1 MSEEEK
7 KKKKKNS
14 PEKTVDEDW
23 KTSIQEEKEKDT
35 VKQPAQETKQ
45 QIPEASFNLFI
56 SSLATQ
62 TLINLGEM
70 ASPFNKKKELDLN
83 QAKFTLDTLQ
93 IIKDKTK
100 GNLADDETKYL
111 DTLLYDLRM
120 RYIEKSK

>member
-1 MSEEEK
+1 MSEEK
-7 KKKKKNS
+7 KKGKS
-14 PEKTVDEDW
+14 DSEIIVDEDW

-70 ASPFNKKKELDLN
+70 ASPFNKKKELDLD

-93 IIKDKTK
+93 IIKDKTE

-120 RYIEKSK
+120 RYVEKSK

>member
-1 MSEEEK
+1 MSEEK
-7 KKKKKNS
+7 KKGKSDSKII
-14 PEKTVDEDW
+14 VDEDW
-23 KTSIQEEKEKDT
+23 KASVQEEKDT
-35 VKQPAQETKQ
+35 GKQPTQKTKQ

-120 RYIEKSK
+120 RYVEKSK

>member
-1 MSEEEK
+1 MGEEE
-7 KKKKKNS
+7 KKKKNS
-14 PEKTVDEDW
+14 PEITVDEDW
-23 KTSIQEEKEKDT
+23 KKHIQEEKEKDT
-35 VKQPAQETKQ
+35 VKQPTQKTKQ

-70 ASPFNKKKELDLN
+70 ASPFNKKKELDLD

-93 IIKDKTK
+93 IIKDKTE
-100 GNLADDETKYL
+100 GNLADDEKKYL

-120 RYIEKSK
+120 RYVEKSK

>member
-1 MSEEEK
+1 MGEEE
-7 KKKKKNS
+7 KKKKNS
-14 PEKTVDEDW
+14 PEKAVDEEW
-23 KTSIQEEKEKDT
+23 KKHIQEEKEKDT
-35 VKQPAQETKQ
+35 EKQPAQETKQ
-45 QIPEASFNLFI
+45 QIPKASFNLFI

-70 ASPFNKKKELDLN
+70 ASPFNKKKELDLD

-100 GNLADDETKYL
+100 GNLADDEKKYL

-120 RYIEKSK
+120 RYVERAK

>member
-1 MSEEEK
+1 MGEEE
-7 KKKKKNS
+7 KKKKNS
-14 PEKTVDEDW
+14 PEITVDEDW
-23 KTSIQEEKEKDT
+23 KKHIQEEKEKDT
-35 VKQPAQETKQ
+35 GKQPTQKTKQ

-70 ASPFNKKKELDLN
+70 ASPFNKKKALDLN

>member
-7 KKKKKNS
+7 KGKSDSKII
-14 PEKTVDEDW
+14 VDEDW
-23 KTSIQEEKEKDT
+23 KTSVQEEKEKDT
-35 VKQPAQETKQ
+35 VKQPAQKTKQ

-62 TLINLGEM
+62 ILINLGEM
-70 ASPFNKKKELDLN
+70 ASPFNKKKNLDLD

-93 IIKDKTK
+93 IIKDKTE
-100 GNLADDETKYL
+100 GNLTNDETKYL

-120 RYIEKSK
+120 RYVEKAK

>member
-1 MSEEEK
+1 MGEEEK
-7 KKKKKNS
+7 QKKNS
-14 PEKTVDEDW
+14 PEKAVDEEW
-23 KTSIQEEKEKDT
+23 KKQIQEEKEKDT
-35 VKQPAQETKQ
+35 EKQPTQKTKQ

-70 ASPFNKKKELDLN
+70 KSPFNKKKELDLD

-93 IIKDKTK
+93 IIKDKTE
-100 GNLADDETKYL
+100 GNLADDEKKYL

-120 RYIEKSK
+120 RYVERAK

>member
-1 MSEEEK
+1 MGEEE
-7 KKKKKNS
+7 KKKKNS
-14 PEKTVDEDW
+14 PEITVDEDW
-23 KTSIQEEKEKDT
+23 KKHIQEEKEKDT
-35 VKQPAQETKQ
+35 VKQPTQKTKQ
-45 QIPEASFNLFI
+45 QNPEASFNLFI

-70 ASPFNKKKELDLN
+70 ASPFNKKKELDLD

-120 RYIEKSK
+120 RYVERAK

>member
-1 MSEEEK
+1 MSKEK
-7 KKKKKNS
+7 KKGKSDSKII
-14 PEKTVDEDW
+14 VDEDW

-70 ASPFNKKKELDLN
+70 KSPFNKKKELDLD

>member
-1 MSEEEK
+1 MGEEEK
-7 KKKKKNS
+7 KKKNGT
-14 PEKTVDEDW
+14 EKTVDEEW
-23 KTSIQEEKEKDT
+23 KKHIQEEKEKDT
-35 VKQPAQETKQ
+35 EKQPTQETKQ

-70 ASPFNKKKELDLN
+70 ESPFNKKKELDLD

-100 GNLADDETKYL
+100 GNLTDDEMKYL

-120 RYIEKSK
+120 RYVEKAK

>member
-7 KKKKKNS
+7 KERSDSKII
-14 PEKTVDEDW
+14 VDEDW
-23 KTSIQEEKEKDT
+23 KTSVQKEKEKDT
-35 VKQPAQETKQ
+35 VKQPTQETKQ

-62 TLINLGEM
+62 ILINLGEM
-70 ASPFNKKKELDLN
+70 TSPFNKKKEQDLD

-100 GNLADDETKYL
+100 GNLTDDETKYL

-120 RYIEKSK
+120 RYVEKAK

>member
-1 MSEEEK
+1 MSEEK
-7 KKKKKNS
+7 KKGKSDSKII
-14 PEKTVDEDW
+14 VDEDW
-23 KTSIQEEKEKDT
+23 KASVQEEKVT
-35 VKQPAQETKQ
+35 GKQPAQETKQ

-70 ASPFNKKKELDLN
+70 KSPFNKKKELDLD
-83 QAKFTLDTLQ
+83 QAKFTLDILQ
-93 IIKDKTK
+93 IIKDKTE

>member
-1 MSEEEK
+1 MSEEK
-7 KKKKKNS
+7 KKGKSDSKII
-14 PEKTVDEDW
+14 VDEDW
-23 KTSIQEEKEKDT
+23 KASVQEEKEKDT

-56 SSLATQ
+56 SRLATQ

-70 ASPFNKKKELDLN
+70 ASPFNKKKELDLD

-93 IIKDKTK
+93 IIKDKTE
-100 GNLADDETKYL
+100 GNLTDDETKYL

-120 RYIEKSK
+120 RYVERAK

>member
-1 MSEEEK
+1 MGEEE
-7 KKKKKNS
+7 KKKKNS
-14 PEKTVDEDW
+14 PEKTVDEEW
-23 KTSIQEEKEKDT
+23 KKHIQEEKKEDT
-35 VKQPAQETKQ
+35 GKQPTQKTKQ
-45 QIPEASFNLFI
+45 EIPEASFNLFI

-70 ASPFNKKKELDLN
+70 ESPFNKKKELDLD

-100 GNLADDETKYL
+100 GNLTDDEMKYL

-120 RYIEKSK
+120 RYVEKAK

>member
-1 MSEEEK
+1 MGEEE
-7 KKKKKNS
+7 KKKKNS
-14 PEKTVDEDW
+14 PEKTVDEEW
-23 KTSIQEEKEKDT
+23 KKHIQEEKKDT
-35 VKQPAQETKQ
+35 GKQPTQKTKQ

-70 ASPFNKKKELDLN
+70 ASPFNKKKALDLN